1 MEPRQLCP
9 IIRRVVKQ
17 PNSDTGD
24 RGDTGT
30 PSCRRDRGAELRP
43 STVLVE
49 LKPDSPGSTELHLI
63 PIGPSAIAQLSMR
76 LLTPALV
83 GV

>member
-1 MEPRQLCP
+1 
-9 IIRRVVKQ
+9 
-17 PNSDTGD
+17 
-24 RGDTGT
+24 
-30 PSCRRDRGAELRP
+30 
-43 STVLVE
+43 VE